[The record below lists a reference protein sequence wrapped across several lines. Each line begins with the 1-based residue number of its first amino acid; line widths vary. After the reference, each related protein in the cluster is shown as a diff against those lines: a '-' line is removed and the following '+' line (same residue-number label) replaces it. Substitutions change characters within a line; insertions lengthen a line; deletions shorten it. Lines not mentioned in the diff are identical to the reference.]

1 MAEVL
6 VHHQP
11 KPFVFVLMPFSSE
24 FDDVY
29 QLGIKAAAQEA
40 GAYAERVD
48 EQIYAESM
56 SARIY
61 NQIAKADVIVADM
74 SLRNPN
80 VFYEVGYAHA
90 LGKLTIL
97 LTRSSEDIPFDLKDH
112 YHIVYGTSI
121 VTLREQLVPRLR
133 WALDHVG
140 RRDSLLDGWKLE
152 VQLKGHP
159 EPFATAW
166 EEPAIWSGNVL
177 EKLKSDWGPQYDL
190 RFSVIN
196 RGSRS
201 SPPITGCYVITPSR
215 ANLLRQTN
223 HIAFRYANDL
233 PVIVEGKVPSAKKQ
247 YLVDW
252 RTDGIPVGGFQ
263 SIPIVGLDLERFSAD
278 RIALTLRLIV
288 ESLPVDYTC
297 ALSRKATS
305 SEE

>member
-1 MAEVL
+1 MAEVF
-6 VHHQP
+6 VHLP

-29 QLGIKAAAQEA
+29 QLGIKVAAEEA

-97 LTRSSEDIPFDLKDH
+97 LTRSSDDIPFDLKDH
-112 YHIVYGTSI
+112 YHIVYGRSI
-121 VTLREQLVPRLR
+121 VTLREHLIPRLR

-140 RRDSLLDGWKLE
+140 RRDRPPDGWKLE
-152 VQLKGHP
+152 VQFKGHP
-159 EPFATAW
+159 QPFATAW
-166 EEPAIWSGNVL
+166 EEPDIWSGDVL
-177 EKLKSDWGPQYDL
+177 EKLKSPWGPKYDL
-190 RFSVIN
+190 QFSVIN
-196 RGSRS
+196 RGSKS
-201 SPPITGCYVITPSR
+201 SPPISGCYVLTPLT
-215 ANLLRQTN
+215 ANLVRPATKA
-223 HIAFRYANDL
+223 AFRYSDDL
-233 PVIVEGKVPSAKKQ
+233 PVIVQGNMDDAKKQ
-247 YLVDW
+247 YLLDW

-263 SIPIVGLDLERFSAD
+263 SIPAVGLDLKHFSAD

-288 ESLPVDYTC
+288 DTLPLDYTC
-297 ALSRKATS
+297 AISPPEAS
-305 SEE
+305 PDE